1 MAAGDK
7 LLLDSDVTD
16 NLLLDS
22 DVADVLLL
30 EAAAAGGYAKTI
42 IGVSTYSKINGVAVA
57 GISKVNG
64 VAA

>member
-30 EAAAAGGYAKTI
+30 EAAAGGAVNPKGVFGLALQGPFGGP
-42 IGVSTYSKINGVAVA
+42 IG
-57 GISKVNG
+57 
-64 VAA
+64 